1 MSSSLP
7 TREQMLAHAL
17 VSLAEA
23 RRALSDAR
31 DWLASDWRPVGSELS
46 PAQAEARTTTRRVV
60 GVCKDEIDTAADA
73 LHRALAG
80 GAR

>member
-1 MSSSLP
+1 MSNSLP
-7 TREQMLAHAL
+7 TRVEMLAHAL
-17 VSLAEA
+17 VSLEQA

-46 PAQAEARTTTRRVV
+46 PAQADARTTTRRVI
-60 GVCKDEIDTAADA
+60 GVCKSEIDTAADA
-73 LHRALAG
+73 LRQALAG